1 MNFIPFVL
9 IQIAWAM
16 WILFSYVWLHPFCV
30 HVFQV
35 MLDNSNFS
43 AWQLT
48 GEPRTLYNYADR
60 GTDLL
65 YYVVSLAYALYF
77 VRQLW
82 YLKWVLPFIAY
93 RIIGNVLYLI
103 FWDEILFVVFPNVFG
118 TLFFFYTL
126 LDILKLDGYVRYN
139 FFLHGIVL
147 LASLGISLAA
157 EIQLHLI
164 RMVDSDPPDP
174 DFPDI
179 WSTFSIRLDCL
190 LVLFAFVVYV
200 GLLAFPSFER
210 GTVRRGP
217 FRALVKTGEWWR
229 LISLNA
235 SRLRSARAIKA
246 NANANANRK
255 TRQWIVV
262 TVPHAVCPAS
272 MPTSEHPCDTLA
284 ERAARCIR
292 AASVTRRG
300 TVEVLEP
307 FVPSDTSR
315 QECDLNRR
323 WCDPETRKE
332 GARDHPFRVRVR
344 KFVQAHRGRV
354 KFVLDVHSYPPSHQE
369 WANYSLVVLD
379 DGIDA
384 PGGFPAD
391 YVRGFVTFMNNRGA
405 RAVALPGKGN
415 DIHQEMRT
423 ELGVRSMLLEFNEEL
438 GVSGGD
444 AELERICLLVV
455 QWLERAAA

>member
-9 IQIAWAM
+9 IQVAWAM

-65 YYVVSLAYALYF
+65 YYVVSFAYALYF

-93 RIIGNVLYLI
+93 RIVGNTLYLI
-103 FWDEILFVVFPNVFG
+103 LWDEILFVVFPNVFG

-147 LASLGISLAA
+147 ISSLAISLAA
-157 EIQLHLI
+157 EIRLHLI

-200 GLLAFPSFER
+200 GLLAFPSFEP

-229 LISLNA
+229 WIGLNA
-235 SRLRSARAIKA
+235 PRSIALRAIKA
-246 NANANANRK
+246 RANGNAR
-255 TRQWIVV
+255 RWIVV
-262 TVPHAVCPAS
+262 TVPHAVCPAFFS
-272 MPTSEHPCDTLA
+272 APDHPCDVLA
-284 ERAARCIR
+284 ERAARCIH
-292 AASVTRRG
+292 AASATRRG
-300 TVEVLEP
+300 EVEVLEP

-323 WCDPETRKE
+323 WCDPETRKKS
-332 GARDHPFRVRVR
+332 ARDHPYRVRIRRFVR
-344 KFVQAHRGRV
+344 EHRDRV
-354 KFVLDVHSYPPSHQE
+354 KFVLDMHSYPPSHRR
-369 WANYSLVVLD
+369 WGAHSLVALD
-379 DGIDA
+379 DDEDRDGL
-384 PGGFPAD
+384 PAR
-391 YVRGFVTFMNNRGA
+391 YVRDFVAFMNGRGVP
-405 RAVALPGKGN
+405 AVALLGKDN
-415 DIHQEMRT
+415 DIHSEMRT
-423 ELGVRSMLLEFNEEL
+423 ELRVRSMLLEFNEAL
-438 GVSGGD
+438 GGD
-444 AELERICLLVV
+444 GAELERICLFIV
-455 QWLERAAA
+455 QWLERIGS